1 MIRNPP
7 ADAGAAGNVGLSLGG
22 QDPLEKG
29 RTTAP
34 AFLPGESHGQRSLA
48 GYGPQGHKESDTT
61 EQLSTQAHGVGVYTR
76 LHHSPIINA
85 DPASPLNEVM

>member
-1 MIRNPP
+1 MEKNGDTGDKEPP

-34 AFLPGESHGQRSLA
+34 ALLPGESHGQRSLA
-48 GYGPQGHKESDTT
+48 GYGPQGYKKSDMAEAT
-61 EQLSTQAHGVGVYTR
+61 E
-76 LHHSPIINA
+76 HSHMAQGSVFNT
-85 DPASPLNEVM
+85 LW